1 MKEVQTSIQSRQGCT
16 MENERLPLITKI
28 MYGAGDLTNSLLLT
42 IIGVYFAIFL
52 TDVVRLDPVLA
63 GAAIFVGRS
72 MDWIN
77 DPIVGYLSDRTRSRW
92 GRRRPFLLFGLAPL
106 AIAFVLMYWVP
117 PFNNQSILTLYY
129 AVMYMFFDTVATF
142 VYMPYFAL
150 TPELTLDYDE
160 RTSLSTVRAVFSIVG
175 SILAFTLPSLIVNS
189 FPNARLG
196 HLAMAL
202 IFGTLGVL
210 PLLLTFFGTRE
221 RPEYQTQAQPTIR
234 ESLAVIRNNQPFQF
248 ALGMYLLTW
257 TTIDLLMAVL
267 LYFIRYWLQMGEFES
282 LIMGT
287 LFVSAVIFLPVWN
300 WLSHR
305 WNKRTAYV
313 VGIGFFALMM
323 IVLSFVQ
330 SSTPLPY
337 VIGLAVLLGVGVS
350 AAHVI
355 PWSILPDAVEWD
367 EWQSG
372 NRHEGAFYSM
382 VSLAQK
388 VASSIAIPLALVSLG
403 LSAYIPETT
412 QQAPSAL
419 GVIRWLVGLVP
430 PVLLVGGIVFVLLY
444 PLSRENHAE
453 VRRMLAERRAQAAE
467 ASSH

>member
-1 MKEVQTSIQSRQGCT
+1 MKSEQ
-16 MENERLPLITKI
+16 LPFITKV

-72 MDWIN
+72 IDWIN

-106 AIAFVLMYWVP
+106 AVAFIMMFWVP
-117 PFNNQSILTLYY
+117 SLGDPTLLTLYY
-129 AVMYMFFDTVATF
+129 AVMYVIFDTVATF

-175 SILAFTLPSLIVNS
+175 SILAFTLPSLIISS

-202 IFGTLGVL
+202 IFGTLGAL

-221 RPEYQTQAQPTIR
+221 RPEYQAQAQPTIR
-234 ESLAVIRNNQPFQF
+234 ESLAVVRNNRPFQL

-257 TTIDLLMAVL
+257 TTIDLLMAIL
-267 LYFIRYWLQMGEFES
+267 LYFIRYWLQRGDSES

-287 LFVSAVIFLPVWN
+287 LFVSAVVFLPLWS

-313 VGIGFFALMM
+313 VGIGSFALMM
-323 IVLSFVQ
+323 IALSFVR
-330 SSTPLPY
+330 STTPLPY
-337 VIGLAVLLGVGVS
+337 VIILAALLGIGVS

-355 PWSILPDAVEWD
+355 PWSIMPDAVEWD

-388 VASSIAIPLALVSLG
+388 VASSIAIPLALISLG
-403 LSAYIPETT
+403 LSAYVPEAT

-430 PVLLVGGIVFVLLY
+430 PIMLTGGIIFVLLY
-444 PLSRENHAE
+444 PLSREKHTE
-453 VRRMLAERRAQAAE
+453 VRRLLAERRAQATQAP
-467 ASSH
+467 SR